1 MKRQYMTKSV
11 VLYFPYVINLKA
23 FIATEKLQNVKIDP
37 ADVFLRIKLN
47 DAQIKKACSSYGAVL
62 V

>member
-1 MKRQYMTKSV
+1 MKPV

-23 FIATEKLQNVKIDP
+23 FIATEKLQDVKADP
-37 ADVFLRIKLN
+37 TDLFLKTKLN
-47 DAQIKKACSSYGAVL
+47 EAQIKKACLSYGAVL